1 MPVKPHKTFT
11 SLLVALLT
19 SLIALVPTA
28 LHAQEDVGSAS
39 AVQFNGHSFALP
51 RSLADG
57 FSAFIVDEPTAY
69 LENSSLQPPRTE
81 FRLEIYMVE
90 AGAPPAVGWINVYN
104 VSDLEGFAAQ
114 EQYER
119 LSDLLNERPDLGE
132 QETLP
137 TLYPYQK
144 SALPPDRYREFFVN
158 ASYMESEGYRGITFI
173 YGRAIHIGNSPSVL
187 FYRVYFEGIS
197 ADGERYLSAQVEGL
211 PDLTD
216 PLDEVSDPDEYF
228 TQAQA
233 LFHEPTDE
241 AIVAWLEPANRLF
254 SSFGYAG
261 ET

>member
-1 MPVKPHKTFT
+1 MPVKLHKTFT
-11 SLLVALLT
+11 SLLVVLLM
-19 SLIALVPTA
+19 SLFALVPTA
-28 LHAQEDVGSAS
+28 LHAQEDVASAS
-39 AVQFNGHSFALP
+39 EVQFNDHTFALP

-69 LENSSLQPPRTE
+69 LENSSLQPPHTE
-81 FRLEIYMVE
+81 FRLEMYTNEV
-90 AGAPPAVGWINVYN
+90 GAPPPVGWINIYN
-104 VSDLEGFAAQ
+104 ASDLESFAAQ

-119 LSDLLNERPDLGE
+119 LLALLSERPNLSE

-158 ASYMESEGYRGITFI
+158 ASYLETEGYSGITFI

-216 PLDEVSDPDEYF
+216 PLEEVTDPDEYF

-241 AIVAWLEPANRLF
+241 NVVAWLEPAQLLF
-254 SSFGYAG
+254 SSFGYTAYP
-261 ET
+261 